1 VYFFTEEY
9 PIDPKVRDKV
19 MSKGDPKARLRELL
33 EALRAPEA
41 DLTSDAAIEALMKS
55 LAEKNAVGFGDYQAV
70 TRPALSGTNVGPSI
84 TAMIRVLGRERV
96 LARIERFQA

>member
-1 VYFFTEEY
+1 VTA
-9 PIDPKVRDKV
+9 
-19 MSKGDPKARLRELL
+19 KGDPNARLRELA

-41 DLTSDAAIEALMKS
+41 DLTNDVAIEALMKG

-70 TRPALSGTNVGPSI
+70 TRLALSGTNVGPSI

-96 LARIERFQA
+96 LARIERFLA